1 MWLTKVFLFS
11 TRWEKLW
18 KTRCSCGRTRSVGLI
33 SESTLELGTQISK
46 SILKSKIT
54 FYFNRKWHN
63 ARGEHGDGEP
73 FDGPGGTLAHAFFP
87 RWPIILKFW
96 WNVFFVLVGRRCSH
110 GRHREMDFGHTQRH
124 GHVSGKKNIENKN
137 QGQVYIDKNK
147 FQTWIQSKT
156 LVHELG
162 HSLGL
167 SHSDERS
174 AIMAPFHKVRSL
186 CKSNNSST
194 AQGE

>member
-1 MWLTKVFLFS
+1 MWPTQVFLFS

-54 FYFNRKWHN
+54 FYFNHKWHN

-124 GHVSGKKNIENKN
+124 GHVSGKKTLKTKIRDRFILIK
-137 QGQVYIDKNK
+137 QV
-147 FQTWIQSKT
+147 
-156 LVHELG
+156 
-162 HSLGL
+162 
-167 SHSDERS
+167 
-174 AIMAPFHKVRSL
+174 
-186 CKSNNSST
+186 SNMNPI
-194 AQGE
+194 

>member
-1 MWLTKVFLFS
+1 MH
-11 TRWEKLW
+11 
-18 KTRCSCGRTRSVGLI
+18 CSCGRTRSAGLI
-33 SESTLELGTQISK
+33 SESTLDLGTQISK

-54 FYFNRKWHN
+54 FYFNRKYDHN

-87 RWPIILKFW
+87 RWRIILKFW

-110 GRHREMDFGHTQRH
+110 GRHREMDFGHPQRH
-124 GHVSGKKNIENKN
+124 GHVSGKKNPLKTKIRDRYKN
-137 QGQVYIDKNK
+137 N

-174 AIMAPFHKVRSL
+174 AIMAPFHKVPSF